1 MVPLPLAAIGL
12 SSAFG
17 AGLENHLDKV
27 KGRGNAFRRQRKFM
41 GSDFKPQLTAF
52 DGDLGFEPALTRM
65 EALATAAL
73 DDLAPP
79 VLPPDGKLHIAIALP
94 EPAVDEGLSPPAL
107 SGLAETLF
115 QLAARRLDRGDA
127 IFHQFHDGS
136 AAVATA
142 ILHCHPTLQPGDA
155 LLILATDSYRC
166 RQRLGV
172 MMGAGRLFSKQDR
185 YGLIPGEAAAALLFV
200 SDVDDGGLTD
210 VLGAAVQ
217 TERVGEFDEGGTDF
231 AALSSACRYAVGDT
245 TDIPLWITDWNNGR
259 YRAAE
264 LSYCQ
269 LRLQYALTD
278 RPDILHLPLIFGD
291 IGAATL
297 GVGLGIATAHQNL
310 LLTAS
315 ASKSGH
321 RAAVLCG

>member
-1 MVPLPLAAIGL
+1 MVRLPLAAIGL
-12 SSAFG
+12 SSVFG
-17 AGLENHLDKV
+17 SGLENHLDRIKD
-27 KGRGNAFRRQRKFM
+27 RSNAFRRQRKFM

-52 DGDLGFEPALTRM
+52 DGDLGFDPALTRM
-65 EALATAAL
+65 EALAIAAL
-73 DDLAPP
+73 DDLTPP
-79 VLPPDGKLHIAIALP
+79 VLSPDGKLHIAIALP
-94 EPAVDEGLSPPAL
+94 EPAVDEGLSPSSL

-115 QLAARRLDRGDA
+115 QLAARRLARSDA
-127 IFHQFHDGS
+127 VFHQFHDGS

-142 ILHCHPTLQPGDA
+142 IMRCQPILQPGDA

-166 RQRLGV
+166 RHRLGAL
-172 MMGAGRLFSKQDR
+172 MGARRVFSKQDR

-200 SDVDDGGLTD
+200 SGVAGGSLTR
-210 VLGAAVQ
+210 VLGAAVE
-217 TERVGEFDEGGTDF
+217 TEQVREFDEGGTDF
-231 AALSSACRYAVGDT
+231 AALSSACRHAIGETV
-245 TDIPLWITDWNNGR
+245 DIPLWMTDWNNGR

-291 IGAATL
+291 IGAATM
-297 GVGLGIATAHQNL
+297 GVGLAIATAHRTA

-315 ASKSGH
+315 ASKSGY
-321 RAAVLCG
+321 RAAMACG